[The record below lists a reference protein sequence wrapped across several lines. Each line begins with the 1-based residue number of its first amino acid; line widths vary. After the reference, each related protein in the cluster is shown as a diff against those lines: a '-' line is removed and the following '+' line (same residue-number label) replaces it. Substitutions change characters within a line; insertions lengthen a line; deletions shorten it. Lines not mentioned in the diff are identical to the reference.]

1 LIAGQSKSG
10 EEIEADHEHS
20 DKDSYFSS
28 ADGHCSHDQTST
40 CRLSQ
45 LLYLPKLFLQQH
57 PVDFTAFHH
66 HPVHLAPF
74 LSKFCK
80 NCVSMGLIAVYD
92 EDVDQ
97 R

>member
-1 LIAGQSKSG
+1 MDTVAMIKHQHQRPAIVVVVVVALMRTPLA
-10 EEIEADHEHS
+10 
-20 DKDSYFSS
+20 
-28 ADGHCSHDQTST
+28 

-45 LLYLPKLFLQQH
+45 LLYLPKLFLHQH

-66 HPVHLAPF
+66 HLVHLAPF

-80 NCVSMGLIAVYD
+80 NCVSLGLIAVYD